1 MSFCCKSTKIL
12 KMKNTLIILFLS
24 ALLGSCGYT
33 SDSEVNE
40 IAEET
45 TESVDTLDTMTLE
58 SDPTGFP
65 VGVDSIEVDSLE
77 R

>member
-1 MSFCCKSTKIL
+1 
-12 KMKNTLIILFLS
+12 MKNTLIILFLS

-40 IAEET
+40 TTEET

-58 SDPTGFP
+58 TDSTEFP
-65 VGVDSIEVDSLE
+65 AVVDSIELDSLE